1 MMICCKLK
9 TLNDLKMKIME
20 ELKLNPACYDIKI
33 IYHYPQEVLHERI
46 NYKYMVIKEDKH
58 VNIMFK
64 RIQKMPKV
72 NATELYESLEPLA
85 EVDVEEVQQ
94 TTISL
99 QFTALD
105 DGCTTMG
112 GYTMGGYTLPSQ
124 ETHLGEK
131 DEDEDEDHVAK
142 NGETLQPQET
152 HLGEEDEDKNH
163 AANNGENLDDIDED
177 EERIER
183 GDFDGDVN
191 DHEVAPNFEEEN
203 IVDCDESDADDDIG
217 VQHVTN
223 TTIAYTPPA
232 SPFYANTWENMIAP
246 SCLQIPFVYTWD

>member
-1 MMICCKLK
+1 
-9 TLNDLKMKIME
+9 
-20 ELKLNPACYDIKI
+20 
-33 IYHYPQEVLHERI
+33 
-46 NYKYMVIKEDKH
+46 
-58 VNIMFK
+58 
-64 RIQKMPKV
+64 MPKV

-124 ETHLGEK
+124 QTHLGEK
-131 DEDEDEDHVAK
+131 DEDEDEDHATK

-163 AANNGENLDDIDED
+163 AANNGENLYDIDED
-177 EERIER
+177 KERIE
-183 GDFDGDVN
+183 
-191 DHEVAPNFEEEN
+191 
-203 IVDCDESDADDDIG
+203 
-217 VQHVTN
+217 
-223 TTIAYTPPA
+223 
-232 SPFYANTWENMIAP
+232 
-246 SCLQIPFVYTWD
+246 